1 MSAPTFSLAGVS
13 GVDTSGIPEPSV
25 GVSTAEE
32 RLSNVTSQGGLID
45 SVGAVVRVRGSSGGY
60 GKAEVL
66 MGKLLKSLASLQVA
80 YERDVDDPRNFNS
93 LANLERSTL
102 QTLLP
107 EVVGTGGMAHVYHVF
122 QDEGCGIS
130 GIRQLLD
137 LYTARIC
144 KDVFPKVEAF
154 RPRSPCWICGFPI
167 TGRSGSGAFSLQC
180 GPILPASQAPF
191 FVDLANSGDPQLAKA
206 CYGYSHKLCATLRDD
221 RRFLRVGAGGK
232 RYEMVSDAELKSFLR
247 HLYEHGESRFMSDG
261 RALKNAVGPN
271 YTQWSAS
278 RLPLIKARIQG
289 LLTKVN
295 ECPATAMMLAG
306 LVSCSPTGAGKTR
319 RRRRGGKTRRRVL

>member
-13 GVDTSGIPEPSV
+13 GIDISGIPEPSV
-25 GVSTAEE
+25 GVLAAEE
-32 RLSNVTSQGGLID
+32 RLSKVTSQTNLVD
-45 SVGAVVRVRGSSGGY
+45 TVGAVVRARTSSGGY
-60 GKAEVL
+60 GQAEVL
-66 MGKLLKSLASLQVA
+66 MGNLLKALSTLQSA
-80 YERDVDDPRNFNS
+80 YERDVDDPRTFNTLS
-93 LANLERSTL
+93 NLEKATL
-102 QTLLP
+102 QTILP
-107 EVVGTGGMAHVYHVF
+107 EVIGSGGMAQVYHVF
-122 QDEGCGIS
+122 RDEGCGLS

-144 KDVFPKVEAF
+144 KDVFPKVEPF

-167 TGRSGSGAFSLQC
+167 TGRTGSGAFSLQC

-206 CYGYSHKLCATLRDD
+206 CYGYAHKVCSTLRDD

-261 RALKNAVGPN
+261 RALKDAVGPN
-271 YTQWSAS
+271 YTKWSTS
-278 RLPLIKARIQG
+278 RLPIVKARIQSF
-289 LLTKVN
+289 LTKVSS
-295 ECPATAMMLAG
+295 CPATAMMLGG
-306 LVSCSPTGAGKTR
+306 LVTCSPTGAGKTR
-319 RRRRGGKTRRRVL
+319 RRRRGGKTRRR